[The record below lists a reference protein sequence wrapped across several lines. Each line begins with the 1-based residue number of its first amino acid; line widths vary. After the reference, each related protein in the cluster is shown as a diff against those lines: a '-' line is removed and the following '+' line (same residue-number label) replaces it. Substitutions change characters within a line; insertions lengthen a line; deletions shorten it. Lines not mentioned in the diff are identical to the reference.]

1 MQVTETLNEGLKRE
15 FDCVID
21 ADVIAGKV
29 DAKLVEAMPNVNL
42 PGFRS
47 GKVPMKMMRQRFGK
61 SVAGEVIDESVRDGI
76 QSAMDDRG
84 LRPAAQPEILDVEFI
99 EGQDFK
105 FKLKAELLPE
115 VTPVDFATV
124 ELERLEPDLPEADID
139 ETLQRMA
146 DNQRERVE
154 VTEARPS
161 ANDDALVIDFEG
173 SIDGEL
179 FPGGAAEDYELVLG
193 SGSFIPG
200 FEEQLVG
207 ANVGDE
213 KTVTV
218 NFPDDYGAEHL
229 AGKEAAFKVTVKGMK
244 TLAAAE
250 INDELAVKMGAENL
264 DDLRDKIRETM
275 ERDYKAA
282 ARNRTKRQ
290 LFDILEETHDFPLPE
305 VLVEQEFQGVWGEVE
320 SQLAGENADEV
331 REGKTDEELKADYRK
346 VAERRVRLGL
356 LLSEVGRQN
365 NIEVSNEDLGRAMA
379 EQAAQYPGQEEMVQK
394 FYSENPQ
401 MLGQLQAPIL
411 EDKVVDYILELAKVD
426 VRKVPPAEIMA
437 DPDADPAAETENA
450 DGDSEKA

>member
-15 FDCVID
+15 FDCVIA

-290 LFDILEETHDFPLPE
+290 LFDILEETHDFPLPD

-320 SQLAGENADEV
+320 SQLAGENAYEV
-331 REGKTDEELKADYRK
+331 REGKTDEELETEYKAL
-346 VAERRVRLGL
+346 AARRVRLGL
-356 LLSEVGRQN
+356 LLAEIGKRN
-365 NIEVSNEDLGRAMA
+365 NIQVSQEDIGQALRT
-379 EQAAQYPGQEEMVQK
+379 QAANFPGQEQLVYDYYQK
-394 FYSENPQ
+394 NPEA
-401 MLGQLQAPIL
+401 LGSVQAPIL
-411 EDKVVDYILELAKVD
+411 EEKVVDFILELAKVEKRTATPEELAD
-426 VRKVPPAEIMA
+426 EDEGKAEA
-437 DPDADPAAETENA
+437 GDA
-450 DGDSEKA
+450 